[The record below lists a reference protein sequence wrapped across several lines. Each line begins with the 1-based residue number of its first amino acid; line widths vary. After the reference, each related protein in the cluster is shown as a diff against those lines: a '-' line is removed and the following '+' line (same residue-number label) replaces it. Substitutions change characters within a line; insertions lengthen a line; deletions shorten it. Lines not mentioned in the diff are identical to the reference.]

1 MIKLEQVTKDY
12 ITEKN
17 VTHALRGIN
26 LEIEAGEF
34 TAIVGTSG
42 SGKSTLLHIIGGM
55 DKLTSGT
62 YRFQNQL
69 ISDYSINQLHRF
81 RKENISFVFQHF
93 ALMNRYTVYENVE
106 MPLLARG
113 IKQRKSTVMKYLEYV
128 KIEHLKNKKVTQLSG
143 GEQQRC
149 AIARA
154 LIAET
159 PILLADEPTGALDQ
173 NTSSEIMDYFES
185 IAKTGKTVV
194 IITHDPNIAARCN
207 RIVRVEDGKIESDV
221 TKNHEPE

>member
-12 ITEKN
+12 MTDKN
-17 VTHALRGIN
+17 VTHALRGID

-55 DKLTSGT
+55 DQLTSGT
-62 YRFQNQL
+62 YCFQDKR
-69 ISDYSINQLHRF
+69 ISDYSVRQLHQF

-113 IKQRKSTVMKYLEYV
+113 IKQRKSAVMKYLEYV
-128 KIEHLKNKKVTQLSG
+128 KIAHLKNKKVT
-143 GEQQRC
+143 QQRC

-173 NTSSEIMDYFES
+173 NTSREIMDYFES
-185 IAKTGKTVV
+185 ISKTGKTVI
-194 IITHDPNIAARCN
+194 IITHDPNIAARCS
-207 RIVRVEDGKIESDV
+207 RIVRIEDGKIESDV
-221 TKNHEPE
+221 KQNQGAE